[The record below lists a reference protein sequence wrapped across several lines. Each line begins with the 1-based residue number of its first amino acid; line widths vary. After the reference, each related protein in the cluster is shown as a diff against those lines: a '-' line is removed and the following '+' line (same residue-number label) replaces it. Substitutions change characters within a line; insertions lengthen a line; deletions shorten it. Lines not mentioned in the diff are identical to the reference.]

1 MGAESSGSRACRPS
15 LFRLPH
21 PLWDVALTVQHA
33 PDIDVIGALNVEDK
47 VRISLDR
54 PEAQAAQ
61 VQFVGV
67 PRRTGGRMAADTS
80 VGAFQAGDEAER
92 RPRGSFTQV
101 VRDYVLGVSS
111 GTIAR
116 NNRL

>member
-1 MGAESSGSRACRPS
+1 M
-15 LFRLPH
+15 
-21 PLWDVALTVQHA
+21 QHA
-33 PDIDVIGALNVEDK
+33 PDIDVIDALNVEDK

-67 PRRTGGRMAADTS
+67 SRRTRGRMAADMS
-80 VGAFQAGDEAER
+80 VGAFQGSDEAER
-92 RPRGSFTQV
+92 RLRGSFTQL
-101 VRDYVLGVSS
+101 VRDHLLGVSS

-116 NNRL
+116 KNRL